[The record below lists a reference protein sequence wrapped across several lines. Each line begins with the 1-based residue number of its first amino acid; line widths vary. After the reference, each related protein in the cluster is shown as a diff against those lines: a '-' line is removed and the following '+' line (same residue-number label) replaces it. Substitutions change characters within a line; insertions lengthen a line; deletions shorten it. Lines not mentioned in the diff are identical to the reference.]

1 MRNEFSNR
9 MNVKKM
15 VTLTGSMDNTRFDP
29 ERQTLVVGLGLTGLS
44 CVRFLVNKG
53 CNVAVID
60 SRENPPGLDT
70 LHTEFPDVAVF
81 TGGFDQK
88 VFDSAQQL
96 IVSPGVSL
104 KEKQIQAALHR
115 GLPVLGDIE
124 LFAMYAKAPIIAIT
138 GTNGKSTVTSLVG
151 LMAVKAGKNVKIG
164 GNLGMPALDLLGGND
179 EADLYVLELSSFQL
193 DTAHHMNA
201 AVSAVLNISPDH
213 MDRYESLQDYIASK
227 QKIYQGNGVMV
238 INRDDQEVVSMINPN
253 RNTRTFGLGE
263 PEDKE
268 FGIRNRKGGY
278 WLVYGDKDLIS
289 ASDLLVRGKH
299 NLSNALA
306 ALAIGR
312 AAKFPLSA
320 MLEALRTFQGLP
332 HRMQWAGEINSVN
345 WYNDS
350 KATNPGAT
358 VAALKGFTE
367 SVVLIAGGDGKGADF
382 LPMRE
387 AVVHHCRSV
396 VLIGHDAPQIEKV
409 LSGLVT
415 LVHAVDM
422 TDAVNKA
429 NEQALPGDVVLLS
442 PACASFD
449 MFSDYQARGDAFMKA
464 VQELSK

>member
-1 MRNEFSNR
+1 MT
-9 MNVKKM
+9 NVTAS
-15 VTLTGSMDNTRFDP
+15 VDQTRFDP
-29 ERQTLVVGLGLTGLS
+29 SRQTLVVGLGQTGLS
-44 CVRFLVNKG
+44 CVRFLVSKG

-60 SRENPPGLDT
+60 SRENPPGLEI
-70 LHTEFPDVAVF
+70 LQTEFPDVAVF
-81 TGGFDQK
+81 TGGFDQQA
-88 VFDSAQQL
+88 FTSAQQL
-96 IVSPGVSL
+96 VVSPGVSL

-115 GLPVLGDIE
+115 GLPVLSDIE
-124 LFAMYAKAPIIAIT
+124 LFATYAKAPIVAIT

-164 GNLGMPALDLLGGND
+164 GNFGTPALELLDENN

-193 DTAHHMNA
+193 DTTYHMNA
-201 AVSAVLNISPDH
+201 AVSVVLNISPDH

-227 QKIYQGNGVMV
+227 QKIFNGNGVMI
-238 INRDDQEVVSMINPN
+238 INRDDHEVASMINSN
-253 RNTRTFGLGE
+253 RKTKTFGLGE
-263 PEDKE
+263 PSNKE

-312 AAKFPLSA
+312 ATKFPLPA
-320 MLEALRTFQGLP
+320 MLEALRTFRGLP
-332 HRMQWAGEINSVN
+332 HRMQWVAEINHVN

-358 VAALKGFTE
+358 ISALRGLTE

-382 LPMRE
+382 SSIRE
-387 AVVHHCRSV
+387 VVVHHCRTV
-396 VLIGHDAPQIEKV
+396 VLIGRDAPQIENV
-409 LSGLVT
+409 LSGLVA
-415 LVHAVDM
+415 LVNANDIK
-422 TDAVNKA
+422 DAVHKA
-429 NEQALPGDVVLLS
+429 SELAQPGDMVLLS

-449 MFSDYQARGDAFMKA
+449 MFTDYQARGEAFIKA
-464 VQELSK
+464 VQELPE